1 MNLVH
6 VPVAMS
12 RSQWAQLSGCS
23 LSKNSITLNCNYL
36 LTVKLFKTAVAFC
49 KILPK
54 CAVLASLVPIVPRFN
69 HIQWQYG
76 LIAVSSEVCALSKF
90 LKNATVVL
98 IGWRLQCFQMG
109 LRASAASWG
118 YVTRCISFC
127 SHCFRKIS
135 ILMGF
140 SADPSGKHSCIC
152 WLRSLPV
159 RTGFFLIFFP
169 EPTTAEWNATHCNWW
184 Y

>member
-6 VPVAMS
+6 EPVPVAMS

-23 LSKNSITLNCNYL
+23 QSKNSITLDCNYL

-49 KILPK
+49 EILSK

-76 LIAVSSEVCALSKF
+76 LIAANSEVCALSKF
-90 LKNATVVL
+90 SKNATVVL
-98 IGWRLQCFQMG
+98 IGWRLRCFQMG
-109 LRASAASWG
+109 LRASAASRG

-135 ILMGF
+135 ILVGF
-140 SADPSGKHSCIC
+140 GADPSGKHSCIG
-152 WLRSLPV
+152 WLRSLPA
-159 RTGFFLIFFP
+159 RTGVFIFIFS
-169 EPTTAEWNATHCNWW
+169 EMQHTIIDGTR
-184 Y
+184 